1 MNNSLII
8 GFGKRVKNTVI
19 PALKMINDGNIYVYS
34 RIFEKIILEKNKYEI
49 EPVNEIDGDILKNI
63 NRIFICTPNEIF
75 LNIVQKISK
84 FAVNNINLYIDTPLI
99 PKISNIK
106 IEKYK
111 QKFKNIFVLEDF
123 YYNPLNEIINKIIKD
138 NNLHFIKNIE
148 YINSGHSYHS
158 LAQSRYLL
166 NKSSVYFAYKKND
179 ILKFY
184 LKKSQIVI
192 NGRRSET
199 GFIIIETSNKKIIIN
214 NQIYKSDFKIS
225 YIFKE
230 NIICGYELNGNKIK
244 LPENINKDFENLK
257 NICKKYNIKLRT
269 LQEQIVSF
277 VQLIIESERESGK
290 KYYLEDGIKDSFICA
305 MINKIKIYADFY
317 HKDKSYLLIIFRML
331 INLKLK

>member
-49 EPVNEIDGDILKNI
+49 EPLKEIDNNFLKNI

-84 FAVNNINLYIDTPLI
+84 FTVNKINLYIDTPLI
-99 PKISNIK
+99 PKIANIK

-111 QKFKNIFVLEDF
+111 RNFKNIFVLEDF
-123 YYNPLNEIINKIIKD
+123 YFNPLNEIINKIIKD
-138 NNLHFIKNIE
+138 NNLDSIKKIE

-179 ILKFY
+179 ISKFY
-184 LKKSQIVI
+184 LKEKS
-192 NGRRSET
+192 NC
-199 GFIIIETSNKKIIIN
+199 NKWQK
-214 NQIYKSDFKIS
+214 
-225 YIFKE
+225 
-230 NIICGYELNGNKIK
+230 
-244 LPENINKDFENLK
+244 
-257 NICKKYNIKLRT
+257 R
-269 LQEQIVSF
+269 
-277 VQLIIESERESGK
+277 
-290 KYYLEDGIKDSFICA
+290 
-305 MINKIKIYADFY
+305 
-317 HKDKSYLLIIFRML
+317 
-331 INLKLK
+331 